1 MARPSL
7 LRFGL
12 LLSLAL
18 AFISAIAVGG
28 FYVLGPKPSNEA
40 NQVETQQRPIMASQ
54 IEFLA
59 TSMQRLAEHIATHP
73 QTLAC
78 FQTRDPDIC
87 RSQAANLHAL
97 NQEASTLFVVA
108 GDGNAQ
114 QLLPGFV
121 PGDTRQL
128 IDHVTSNSSGV
139 SATVFSLSVS
149 QPVVDGNGNRLG
161 FVIVEQPVPQVQ
173 TLFDKL
179 PLPDSGAYAELQQLN
194 GNGETTVLMRRGNQN
209 TRGNSLP
216 TTLLTLAGTPWK
228 IAVWKNGENAFL
240 QALPY
245 VLAWLVIFLAMAV
258 LVAGII
264 TNIRNRVVDNLK
276 IIVGLAND
284 LRLQRLKADYP
295 TSLAEFEVPMRN
307 LLKLGKH
314 LAGKQK
320 EVSTQARLD
329 HLSKVHNRL
338 SFEEKQS
345 ELFKTLKDG
354 WTHSLLI
361 LDIDNFKQ
369 INDTF
374 GHEAGD
380 QMIIAFG
387 KALRDNLRNSDFI
400 ARLGGDEFCV
410 IFPYTPLDRAE
421 ELADRLRDKMPD
433 TVELIPGVTHK
444 LSWSGGLSEYSKKD
458 TSESAALSRAD
469 AALLEAKR
477 AGRNNTRITAAA

>member
-12 LLSLAL
+12 LLALAL
-18 AFISAIAVGG
+18 ALISAIAVAG
-28 FYVLGPKPSNEA
+28 FYLLGPRPSSEISQTDN
-40 NQVETQQRPIMASQ
+40 QQRPIMASQ

-59 TSMQRLAEHIATHP
+59 TSMQRLAADIASHP

-78 FQTRDPDIC
+78 FQTKDPDIC
-87 RSQAANLHAL
+87 RAQAANLHAL
-97 NQEASTLFVVA
+97 NQEASTLFVSA
-108 GDGNAQ
+108 GNENSQ

-121 PGDTRQL
+121 PGDARQL
-128 IDHVTSNSSGV
+128 IDHATRNSSGV
-139 SATVFSLSVS
+139 SATLFSLSVS
-149 QPVVDGNGNRLG
+149 QPVIDKSGNRLG
-161 FVIVEQPVPQVQ
+161 VVIVEQSVPQVQ

-179 PLPDSGAYAELQQLN
+179 PLPDSGAYAELQQQS
-194 GNGETTVLMRRGNQN
+194 GEGETTVLMRRGNQN
-209 TRGNSLP
+209 ARGNRSP

-228 IAVWKNGENAFL
+228 IAVWKSGESPLL
-240 QALPY
+240 QVLPY
-245 VLAWLVIFLAMAV
+245 VMAWLVIFLAMAV
-258 LVAGII
+258 LVAAVI
-264 TNIRNRVVDNLK
+264 TNIRNRVLDNLK
-276 IIVGLAND
+276 VIVGLAND
-284 LRLQRLKADYP
+284 LRLQRLKSDYP

-307 LLKLGKH
+307 LMKLSKH
-314 LAGKQK
+314 MVGKQK

-345 ELFKTLKDG
+345 ELFSTLKDG

-387 KALRDNLRNSDFI
+387 KALKDNLRNSDFI

-421 ELADRLRDKMPD
+421 ELATRLRDKMPE

-444 LSWSGGLSEYSKKD
+444 LSWSGGLSEFSKKD
-458 TSESAALSRAD
+458 TSESAVLSRAD

>member
-12 LLSLAL
+12 LLSSAL
-18 AFISAIAVGG
+18 AIISALAVGG
-28 FYVLGPKPSNEA
+28 FYWFSPKADSAAYQADIQKQPVIA
-40 NQVETQQRPIMASQ
+40 NQ

-59 TSMQRLAEHIATHP
+59 ASMQRLAERIATHP

-78 FQTRDPDIC
+78 FQSQDAEVC
-87 RSQAANLHAL
+87 RAQAANLHAL
-97 NQEASTLFVVA
+97 NQEASILFVT
-108 GDGNAQ
+108 GKGSNE

-128 IDHVTSNSSGV
+128 IDHALGNNSSL
-139 SATVFSLSVS
+139 SASGLSLSVS
-149 QPVVDGNGNRLG
+149 KPVMAADGKRLG
-161 FVIVEQPVPQVQ
+161 IVIVEQTMPQVQ
-173 TLFDKL
+173 NLFDAL
-179 PLPDSGAYAELQQLN
+179 PLPYSGTYGELQQAN
-194 GNGETTVLMRRGNQN
+194 GKGDPTVLMRRGNQN
-209 TRGNSLP
+209 ARANNTPTRQLA
-216 TTLLTLAGTPWK
+216 LAGTPWT
-228 IAVWKNGENAFL
+228 IAVWKYSGEKFL

-245 VLAWLVIFLAMAV
+245 VMAWLVIFLAMAV
-258 LVAGII
+258 VVAGVII
-264 TNIRNRVVDNLK
+264 SIRDRVIENLK
-276 IIVGLAND
+276 VIVGLAND
-284 LRLQRLKADYP
+284 LRLQRLRGDYP
-295 TSLAEFEVPMRN
+295 SSLSEFEVPMRN
-307 LLKLGKH
+307 LIKLGRQ

-387 KALRDNLRNSDFI
+387 KALRGNLRNSDFI

-421 ELADRLRDKMPD
+421 ELAERLRDKMPE

-458 TSESAALSRAD
+458 TAESAALSRAD
-469 AALLEAKR
+469 AALLTAKR
-477 AGRNNTRITAAA
+477 AGRNTTRITAAA

>member
-7 LRFGL
+7 LRFGIL
-12 LLSLAL
+12 LSLSLAL
-18 AFISAIAVGG
+18 ISAVAVGG
-28 FYVLGPKPSNEA
+28 FYLLAPKPSTEVPPEN
-40 NQVETQQRPIMASQ
+40 VQRPIMASQ

-59 TSMQRLAEHIATHP
+59 TSMRRLAERIANHP
-73 QTLAC
+73 QTMAC
-78 FQTRDPDIC
+78 FETRDPDIC
-87 RSQAANLHAL
+87 RAQAANLHAL
-97 NQEASTLFVVA
+97 NQEASTLFVTA
-108 GDGNAQ
+108 GNGSSQ

-121 PGDTRQL
+121 PGDASQL
-128 IDHVTSNSSGV
+128 IDNASRNSSSM
-139 SATVFSLSVS
+139 SASVFSLSAS
-149 QPVVDGNGNRLG
+149 QPVVDSNGNRLG
-161 FVIVEQPVPQVQ
+161 FVIVEQPVPEVQ

-179 PLPDSGAYAELQQLN
+179 PLPDSGAYAELQQQS
-194 GNGETTVLMRRGNQN
+194 GNGDTTVLMRRGNQN
-209 TRGNSLP
+209 TRGNRIP

-228 IAVWKNGENAFL
+228 IAVWKNSESPLL
-240 QALPY
+240 QAMPY
-245 VLAWLVIFLAMAV
+245 IMAWLVIFLTTAI
-258 LVAGII
+258 LVAGVI
-264 TNIRNRVVDNLK
+264 TNIRNRVIDNLK
-276 IIVGLAND
+276 VIVGLAND

-295 TSLAEFEVPMRN
+295 SSLAEFEGPMRN
-307 LLKLGKH
+307 LLKLGRQ

-338 SFEEKQS
+338 SFEEKQG

-380 QMIIAFG
+380 QMIVAFG

-421 ELADRLRDKMPD
+421 ELAGRLRDKMPD
-433 TVELIPGVTHK
+433 TVELIHGVTHK
-444 LSWSGGLSEYSKKD
+444 LSWSGGLSEYSKND
-458 TSESAALSRAD
+458 AAESAALARAD

>member
-18 AFISAIAVGG
+18 AIISAIAVGG
-28 FYVLGPKPSNEA
+28 FYWLGPKPDNAA
-40 NQVETQQRPIMASQ
+40 NQTEGQKQPVMASQ

-59 TSMQRLAEHIATHP
+59 ASMRHLAERIATHP

-78 FQTRDPDIC
+78 FQTENPDTC
-87 RSQAANLHAL
+87 RAQAANLHAL
-97 NQEASTLFVVA
+97 NQEASTLFVT
-108 GDGNAQ
+108 GEGNNQ

-128 IDHVTSNSSGV
+128 INRALRNTSGLSASGL
-139 SATVFSLSVS
+139 SLSVS
-149 QPVVDGNGNRLG
+149 QPVLDANGKRLG
-161 FVIVEQPVPQVQ
+161 FVVVEQSMPQVQ
-173 TLFDKL
+173 TLFDTL
-179 PLPDSGAYAELQQLN
+179 PLPDSGAYAELQQAN
-194 GNGETTVLMRRGNQN
+194 GSGDVTVLMRRGNQN
-209 TRGNSLP
+209 ARANKLP
-216 TTLLTLAGTPWK
+216 TTQLTLAGTPWT
-228 IAVWKNGENAFL
+228 IAIWKYGGERIL

-264 TNIRNRVVDNLK
+264 ANIRNRVIDNLK
-276 IIVGLAND
+276 VIVGLAND
-284 LRLQRLKADYP
+284 LRQQRLQADYP
-295 TSLAEFEVPMRN
+295 TSLVEFEAPMRN
-307 LLKLGKH
+307 LIKLGRQM
-314 LAGKQK
+314 AGKQK

-380 QMIIAFG
+380 QMIIVFG

-421 ELADRLRDKMPD
+421 ELAKRLRDKMPE
-433 TVELIPGVTHK
+433 TVELITGVTHK

-458 TSESAALSRAD
+458 TAESDALSRAD
-469 AALLEAKR
+469 ASLLMAKR
-477 AGRNNTRITAAA
+477 SGRNTTRISAAA

>member
-1 MARPSL
+1 M
-7 LRFGL
+7 RFGL
-12 LLSLAL
+12 LLSSALAL
-18 AFISAIAVGG
+18 ISAIAVGG
-28 FYVLGPKPSNEA
+28 FYVLGPKPGPEA
-40 NQVETQQRPIMASQ
+40 NQADSQQRPIMASQ

-59 TSMQRLAEHIATHP
+59 SSMQRLAEHIATHP

-78 FQTRDPDIC
+78 FQTRNPDVC
-87 RSQAANLHAL
+87 RAQAANLHAL
-97 NQEASTLFVVA
+97 NEEASTLFVTS
-108 GDGNAQ
+108 GEGNNQ

-128 IDHVTSNSSGV
+128 IDHVARNSSGV
-139 SATVFSLSVS
+139 SASVFNLSVS
-149 QPVVDGNGNRLG
+149 QPVVDEDGNRLG

-173 TLFDKL
+173 ILFDKL
-179 PLPDSGAYAELQQLN
+179 PLPDSGAYAELQQLS

-209 TRGNSLP
+209 ARGSSSP
-216 TTLLTLAGTPWK
+216 TTLLTLSGTPWK
-228 IAVWKNGENAFL
+228 IAVWKNGDHPVL
-240 QALPY
+240 QAVAY
-245 VLAWLVIFLAMAV
+245 ILAWLVIFLTMAV
-258 LVAGII
+258 LVAGVI
-264 TNIRNRVVDNLK
+264 TNIRNRVLDNLK

-284 LRLQRLKADYP
+284 LRLQRLKTDYP
-295 TSLAEFEVPMRN
+295 TSLAEFESPMRN
-307 LLKLGKH
+307 LMKLSKH
-314 LAGKQK
+314 MVGKQK

-387 KALRDNLRNSDFI
+387 KALRENLRNSDFI

-410 IFPYTPLDRAE
+410 IFPYTPLDRAD
-421 ELADRLRDKMPD
+421 ELAERLRDKMPD
-433 TVELIPGVTHK
+433 TVELISGVTHK
-444 LSWSGGLSEYSKKD
+444 LSWSGGLSEYSKND

-477 AGRNNTRITAAA
+477 AGRNNTRVTAAA

>member
-12 LLSLAL
+12 LLSMAL
-18 AFISAIAVGG
+18 AIISAVAVGG
-28 FYVLGPKPSNEA
+28 FYWLGPKPDNTV
-40 NQVETQQRPIMASQ
+40 NQTESQKQPVMASQ
-54 IEFLA
+54 IEVLA
-59 TSMQRLAEHIATHP
+59 ASMRHLAERIATHP

-78 FQTRDPDIC
+78 FQTENPDTC
-87 RSQAANLHAL
+87 RVQAANLHAL
-97 NQEASTLFVVA
+97 NQEASTLFVT
-108 GDGNAQ
+108 GEGNNQ

-121 PGDTRQL
+121 PGDARQL
-128 IDHVTSNSSGV
+128 INRTLRNTSGLSASGL
-139 SATVFSLSVS
+139 SLSVS
-149 QPVVDGNGNRLG
+149 QPVLDANGKRLG
-161 FVIVEQPVPQVQ
+161 FVVVEQSMPQVQ
-173 TLFDKL
+173 TLFDTL
-179 PLPDSGAYAELQQLN
+179 PLPDSGAYAELQQAN
-194 GNGETTVLMRRGNQN
+194 GSGDAMVLMRRGNQN
-209 TRGNSLP
+209 ARTNKLP
-216 TTLLTLAGTPWK
+216 TTQLTLAGTPWT
-228 IAVWKNGENAFL
+228 IAIWKYGDERIR

-245 VLAWLVIFLAMAV
+245 VLAWFVIFLAMAV

-264 TNIRNRVVDNLK
+264 ASIRNRVIDNLK
-276 IIVGLAND
+276 VIVGLAND
-284 LRLQRLKADYP
+284 LRQQRLQADYP
-295 TSLAEFEVPMRN
+295 TFLAEFEAPMRN
-307 LLKLGKH
+307 LIKLGRQM
-314 LAGKQK
+314 AGKQK

-345 ELFKTLKDG
+345 EFFKTLKDG

-380 QMIIAFG
+380 QMIIVFG
-387 KALRDNLRNSDFI
+387 KALRENLRNSDFV

-421 ELADRLRDKMPD
+421 ELAKRLRDNMPE

-458 TSESAALSRAD
+458 TAESAALSRAD
-469 AALLEAKR
+469 AALLMAKR
-477 AGRNNTRITAAA
+477 SGRNTTRITAAA

>member
-18 AFISAIAVGG
+18 AIISAIAVGG
-28 FYVLGPKPSNEA
+28 FYWLGPKPDTLAYQAENPR
-40 NQVETQQRPIMASQ
+40 QPVMAGQ
-54 IEFLA
+54 IEILA
-59 TSMQRLAEHIATHP
+59 KSIQREADRIASHP

-78 FQTRDPDIC
+78 FQTADPEIC
-87 RSQAANLHAL
+87 RAQAANLHAL
-97 NQEASTLFVVA
+97 EQEASILFVT
-108 GDGNAQ
+108 GESGNR

-121 PGDTRQL
+121 PGETQQL
-128 IDHVTSNSSGV
+128 IDHALRNKG
-139 SATVFSLSVS
+139 SLSAS
-149 QPVVDGNGNRLG
+149 GLSLSASSPVLDAAGKRLG
-161 FVIVEQPVPQVQ
+161 FVVVEQSMPQVQ
-173 TLFDKL
+173 NLFEVL
-179 PLPDSGAYAELQQLN
+179 PLPLSATYGELQQASEN
-194 GNGETTVLMRRGNQN
+194 GDVTVLMRRGNQN
-209 TRGNSLP
+209 ARADTLP
-216 TTLLTLAGTPWK
+216 TTQLSLAGTPWT
-228 IAVWKNGENAFL
+228 IAVWKFDGDRFL
-240 QALPY
+240 QVLPY
-245 VLAWLVIFLAMAV
+245 LLAWLVIFLAMAV
-258 LVAGII
+258 LVVAII
-264 TNIRNRVVDNLK
+264 LRIRARVNDNLRV
-276 IIVGLAND
+276 IVGLAND
-284 LRLQRLKADYP
+284 LRLQRLHADYP
-295 TSLAEFEVPMRN
+295 SSLVEFEAPMRA
-307 LLKLGKH
+307 LIMLGRQ

-380 QMIIAFG
+380 QMIIVFG
-387 KALRDNLRNSDFI
+387 KALRENLRNSDFI

-410 IFPYTPLDRAE
+410 LFPYTPLERAE
-421 ELADRLRDKMPD
+421 ELAKRLRDKMPE

-458 TSESAALSRAD
+458 TVESAALSRAD
-469 AALLEAKR
+469 AALLMAKR
-477 AGRNNTRITAAA
+477 SGRNTTRITSAA